1 MTAWKKANDGTE
13 NGETRGMEVLV
24 VTVGILAGPHSSHQD
39 ENGLR
44 FIGLLNSDLDWIC
57 RQGRSSGGNWS
68 LAVWKVTV
76 AMVAVVVAVSGQETS
91 IWWIIDD
98 LAVKEVGEGREGRE
112 TIKSGCNLK
121 EERTDLLIIDW
132 LLDIIQKPVND
143 Q

>member
-1 MTAWKKANDGTE
+1 
-13 NGETRGMEVLV
+13 
-24 VTVGILAGPHSSHQD
+24 
-39 ENGLR
+39 
-44 FIGLLNSDLDWIC
+44 
-57 RQGRSSGGNWS
+57 
-68 LAVWKVTV
+68 
-76 AMVAVVVAVSGQETS
+76 MVAVVVAVSGQETS

-132 LLDIIQKPVND
+132 FFNIIQKPVND

>member
-1 MTAWKKANDGTE
+1 
-13 NGETRGMEVLV
+13 
-24 VTVGILAGPHSSHQD
+24 
-39 ENGLR
+39 
-44 FIGLLNSDLDWIC
+44 
-57 RQGRSSGGNWS
+57 
-68 LAVWKVTV
+68 
-76 AMVAVVVAVSGQETS
+76 MVAVVVAVSGQETS

-112 TIKSGCNLK
+112 TIKSSGCNLK

>member
-1 MTAWKKANDGTE
+1 
-13 NGETRGMEVLV
+13 
-24 VTVGILAGPHSSHQD
+24 
-39 ENGLR
+39 
-44 FIGLLNSDLDWIC
+44 
-57 RQGRSSGGNWS
+57 
-68 LAVWKVTV
+68 
-76 AMVAVVVAVSGQETS
+76 MVAVVVAVSGQETS